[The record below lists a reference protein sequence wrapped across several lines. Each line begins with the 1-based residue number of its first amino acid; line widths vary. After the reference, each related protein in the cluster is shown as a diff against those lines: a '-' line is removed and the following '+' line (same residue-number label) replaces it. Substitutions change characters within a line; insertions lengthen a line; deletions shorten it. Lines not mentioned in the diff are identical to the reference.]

1 MTNRHTPTN
10 TPIEQ
15 GKDSRVGL
23 TRRKRAVLLVA
34 CIALGSAIGWLG
46 ARISGSDAWYLAIPA
61 CMALVWLVIA
71 DPSQCSRCEVKPE
84 VGRDNKES

>member
-1 MTNRHTPTN
+1 MSTSPNPALKRDESSRAGLTLR
-10 TPIEQ
+10 
-15 GKDSRVGL
+15 KRVG
-23 TRRKRAVLLVA
+23 LLVA

-46 ARISGSDAWYLAIPA
+46 ARFSGSDAWYLAIPA

-84 VGRDNKES
+84 EGRDNKEN